1 MALPILPNSKLDRRV
16 RAGLQ
21 DKLPGG
27 IWELHLRG
35 TSIRQQLLDPYGL
48 IIDGSHSCVGI
59 EAADPGAVIEAC
71 PVIAR

>member
-1 MALPILPNSKLDRRV
+1 
-16 RAGLQ
+16 LQ

-59 EAADPGAVIEAC
+59 EGADPGAVIEAC
-71 PVIAR
+71 PVSAR